1 MVAFYRIKP
10 EVVQAVQWTGDNMD
24 ELTQFTSR
32 ADGIPAVFKYF
43 NPNGEELR
51 LFKENYKDSTLVSEG
66 YYIVKDTSGNFSVFS
81 PELFKKKYEAVGANQ
96 D

>member
-24 ELTQFTSR
+24 ELSMFTTVK
-32 ADGIPAVFKYF
+32 GIPKVFMNYVSEAK
-43 NPNGEELR
+43 ELR
-51 LFKENYKDSTLVSEG
+51 LITADSKYSILISEG
-66 YYIVKDTSGNFSVFS
+66 DYVIKDTSGEFTVLN
-81 PELFKKKYEAVGANQ
+81 PEIFKKTYESVAVNK